1 MQGKQLRGCEWRRAL
16 AGRLPNPNQMAER
29 RLQCVPF
36 VQVLLVKPK
45 WLLEN
50 EYLDAGRKTNDNPR
64 VTCRE
69 ADVCLWVLA
78 QAF

>member
-1 MQGKQLRGCEWRRAL
+1 M
-16 AGRLPNPNQMAER
+16 P
-29 RLQCVPF
+29 V

-50 EYLDAGRKTNDNPR
+50 EYLDAGRRRNDDPR

-69 ADVCLWVLA
+69 ADVRLWVLA